1 MGILSAVKNDVE
13 DLVREGFTDQY
24 ITKSV
29 GIESNVLKYMIN
41 FFREQQV
48 KNSNKIN
55 TKDGNKGG

>member
-1 MGILSAVKNDVE
+1 MGILSAVRNDVE
-13 DLVREGFTDQY
+13 DLVKEGFTDQY
-24 ITKSV
+24 IAKSV

-48 KNSNKIN
+48 KNFNKIN

>member
-13 DLVREGFTDQY
+13 DLVKEGFTDQY

-29 GIESNVLKYMIN
+29 GIESSVLKYMIN

-55 TKDGNKGG
+55 NKDSNKGG

>member
-13 DLVREGFTDQY
+13 DLVKEGFTDQY

-55 TKDGNKGG
+55 NKDSNKGG